1 MSAMPRGQ
9 VLQSNICSNAR
20 PDPGGTIAGLLEE
33 AVRRDPGKVY
43 LTGPGGDVTFAA
55 LGERVARLASGLGA
69 LGVSHGDRVA
79 VLLPN
84 CHAYVETW
92 LALARLGAVLVPVN
106 TAFKPDEVAFVLE
119 HAGAAALVTTDASYA
134 AAVAPIRSRCPELT
148 HVITLEGEIAGSML
162 FSRLLESKPMEGPP
176 AVAEEDTAAI
186 LYTSGTTG
194 FPKGCCLTH
203 RHYVLAGRMLRDMLR
218 ATAGDRYLCVVPLF
232 HVSGQMG
239 MVMATLAAGA
249 ALILLPG
256 FQASTFWAEAL
267 RYRATVFHGVGT
279 ILAILDRLPVSPEE
293 RAHTLRAMWSAGHP
307 ELVAAMSE
315 RLGISIVQNWGMT
328 EGGMTAT
335 SLEGPSPAGSIGV
348 PVGPNELRLVDEE
361 DREVPPG
368 VVGEIVMRGPLLV
381 KEYWRDPGAT
391 AQAMRGGWFHTGDLA
406 RRDER
411 GHHFFVDRKKDMV
424 RRGGENIASQEVE
437 HVLRA
442 HPGVA
447 DAAVIGVPDPI
458 WGEEV
463 KAYVV
468 LKEGESEAS
477 APPKSL
483 FEHCA
488 ERLAAFKVPRF
499 LEYRAELPRTA
510 SHRVRKEILRRE
522 QAEGPG
528 GAHDRLATDR

>member
-1 MSAMPRGQ
+1 MMRG
-9 VLQSNICSNAR
+9 S
-20 PDPGGTIAGLLEE
+20 TIPALLEE
-33 AVRRDPGKVY
+33 ATARAPGKVY
-43 LTGPGGDVTFAA
+43 LTGPGGEMTFGA
-55 LGERVARLASGLGA
+55 LLERVARLATGLAA
-69 LGVSHGDRVA
+69 LGVAHGDRVA

-84 CHAYVETW
+84 CPEYVETW
-92 LALARLGAVLVPVN
+92 LALARLGAVLVPIN
-106 TAFKPDEVAFVLE
+106 TAFRPDEAAFVLE
-119 HAGAAALVTTDASYA
+119 HSQAVALATTDALYA
-134 AAVAPIRSRCPELT
+134 GAVASIRARSPALDR
-148 HVITLEGEIAGSML
+148 VITLEGETAGSVP
-162 FSRLLESKPMEGPP
+162 FSRLLAFRPMTEAP
-176 AVAEEDTAAI
+176 AVSEEDMAAI

-203 RHYVLAGRMLRDMLR
+203 RHYVLAGRMLWDVLR
-218 ATAGDRYLCVVPLF
+218 AIASDRYLCVVPLF

-249 ALILLPG
+249 TLILLPG
-256 FQASTFWAEAL
+256 FQARTFWVDAV

-279 ILAILDRLPVSPEE
+279 ILAILGRLPVSAEE
-293 RAHTLRAMWSAGHP
+293 QAHTLRAMWSAGHP

-315 RLGISIVQNWGMT
+315 RLGIPIVQNWGMS

-361 DREVPPG
+361 DREVPAG

-381 KEYWRDPGAT
+381 KEYWRDPEAT
-391 AQAMRGGWFHTGDLA
+391 ARAMRGGWFHTGDLA
-406 RRDER
+406 RRDAT
-411 GHHFFVDRKKDMV
+411 GHYYFVDRKKDMV

-442 HPGVA
+442 RPGVA

-477 APPKSL
+477 LPPAAI
-483 FEHCA
+483 FAHCA
-488 ERLAAFKVPRF
+488 ERLAAFKVPRY

-522 QAEGPG
+522 RDDHAAGS
-528 GAHDRLATDR
+528 HDRLAGRSAARQATDT

>member
-1 MSAMPRGQ
+1 MHSDKCW
-9 VLQSNICSNAR
+9 IAR
-20 PDPGGTIAGLLEE
+20 PDPSGTIAGLLEE
-33 AVRRDPGKVY
+33 AAARAPGKVY

-92 LALARLGAVLVPVN
+92 LALARLGAALVPVN
-106 TAFKPDEVAFVLE
+106 PAFKPDEVAFVLE
-119 HAGAAALVTTDASYA
+119 HAGAAGVVTTDALHQ
-134 AAVAPIRSRCPELT
+134 AAVAPIRPRCPALA
-148 HVITLEGEIAGSML
+148 HVITLEGETAGSVP
-162 FSRLLESKPMEGPP
+162 FSRLLESKAMEGRP

-203 RHYVLAGRMLRDMLR
+203 RHYVLAGRMLRDVLR
-218 ATAGDRYLCVVPLF
+218 ATASDRYLCVVPLF

-249 ALILLPG
+249 TLILLPG
-256 FQASTFWAEAL
+256 FQARTFWADAV
-267 RYRATVFHGVGT
+267 RHCATVFHGVGT
-279 ILAILDRLPVSPEE
+279 ILAILDRLPVSAEE
-293 RAHTLRAMWSAGHP
+293 QAHTLRAMWSAGHP
-307 ELVAAMSE
+307 ELVAAMSV
-315 RLGISIVQNWGMT
+315 RLRIPIVQNWGMT

-335 SLEGPSPAGSIGV
+335 SLEGGSPAGSIGV
-348 PVGPNELRLVDEE
+348 PVGPNELRIVDEE
-361 DREVPPG
+361 DREVPAG
-368 VVGEIVMRGPLLV
+368 VVGEIMMRGPLLV
-381 KEYWRDPGAT
+381 KEYWRDPEAT
-391 AQAMRGGWFHTGDLA
+391 ARAMRGGWFHTGDLA
-406 RRDER
+406 RRDAT
-411 GHHFFVDRKKDMV
+411 GHYYFVDRKKDMV

-477 APPKSL
+477 TPPASL

-488 ERLAAFKVPRF
+488 ERLAAFKLPRY

-510 SHRVRKEILRRE
+510 SHRVRKEMLRRE
-522 QAEGPG
+522 RDDHAEGS
-528 GAHDRLATDR
+528 HDRLAGRSAARRATDT